1 MRKTYIATTQ
11 EAKALFD
18 GTQTAIIT
26 KMDKQPPSYGCRIQ
40 HGSVIYEDQHGGV
53 HSRKSIP
60 YAIGQE
66 VVVREAWIKL
76 TPNHIIDSQFVYKS
90 QMCQESEEIR
100 QEYISIGYPY
110 TWNSPATM
118 PVSAARTRFIPVS
131 CEAVRVRDDI
141 GYSNAVSL
149 LEFDYSE
156 GQQFKNYDKD
166 WSRYDNTQFQF
177 GDYRD
182 SWKSYITHKL
192 GQSAW
197 DNNDYVFYYKV
208 QKI

>member
-1 MRKTYIATTQ
+1 MKRTYIATTQ
-11 EAKALFD
+11 EAKALHD

-26 KMDKQPPSYGCRIQ
+26 KMRVQPPAYGCRISGNKCIIEEPNGSI
-40 HGSVIYEDQHGGV
+40 HGWYN
-53 HSRKSIP
+53 IP

-131 CEAVRVRDDI
+131 CEAVRVRDVTADMI
-141 GYSNAVSL
+141 LPILSL
-149 LEFDYSE
+149 
-156 GQQFKNYDKD
+156 
-166 WSRYDNTQFQF
+166 
-177 GDYRD
+177 
-182 SWKSYITHKL
+182 KSIYNRNIVNLLSDFHKYATGKL

-197 DNNDYVFYYKV
+197 DNNDYVFYYKID
-208 QKI
+208 KI

>member
-11 EAKALFD
+11 EAKALHD
-18 GTQTAIIT
+18 GTQTAIIS
-26 KMDKQPPSYGCRIQ
+26 KMRVQPKDCSHIHRQTDEDCPWRNEPQKLNVGHFDNAVCSYCGYGIGGD
-40 HGSVIYEDQHGGV
+40 GSFMFP
-53 HSRKSIP
+53 IP
-60 YAIGQE
+60 YVIGQE
-66 VVVREAWIKL
+66 VVVREVWVSA
-76 TPNHIIDSQFVYKS
+76 N
-90 QMCQESEEIR
+90 
-100 QEYISIGYPY
+100 
-110 TWNSPATM
+110 M

-141 GYSNAVSL
+141 GHSNAVRL

-166 WSRYDNTQFQF
+166 WSRYDNSQFQF

-182 SWKSYITHKL
+182 SWKSYIIHKL

-197 DNNDYVFYYKV
+197 DNNDYVFYYKIE
-208 QKI
+208 KI